1 MSDDELL
8 PGLYELL
15 VTREVQDRLAADG
28 VMPPDEV
35 GIRSPEV
42 LGRYVG
48 KAVEHVL
55 RADSKASSEDQAALV
70 NRVMAV
76 LRETAPA
83 AFAPGAGDVVAPV
96 RELIEVSGDVL
107 PTGEYVRLE
116 RPALPL
122 SDAGLFVN
130 GRGEPAVGN
139 ELNREIA
146 SADRVDVLIPFV
158 RWTGVRI
165 FKGAL
170 RQVIQR
176 GGEVRVIASTYLGST
191 EAKALDALVELG
203 AKVKVSYDTSST
215 RMHAKAWLFERASG
229 FSTAFIGSSNLSQ
242 TAMLDGLEWNV
253 RLAEVDTPAVF
264 ETFRV
269 TFDSYWNDPQNDDY
283 DAEQFAL
290 AMQAERRADN
300 TTDVSPLDVTARPF
314 QKRILEALEVER
326 HRHDRHRNLVVSA
339 TGTGKTV
346 MAALDYQRLRK
357 QAGRDYSL
365 LFVAHRKEILDQAR
379 RTFRNVLKDG
389 AFGELYVGGE
399 RPTQWQHVFASVQGL
414 ATLDLSSID
423 PRRFDMVI
431 IDEFHHSAAP
441 TYKRLLE
448 HFDPEELLGLTA
460 TPERSDGEDRAIL
473 DQYFEGRFAAELRL
487 WDAIDDGTLCPF
499 QYFGVHDDVDLT
511 GLRWTRG
518 HYDLSDLENVYTGND
533 MRLAKVLKAL
543 RDIVADPLSMKALG
557 FCVSIAHAEYM
568 AKKFNEA
575 GIPSVAV
582 SASTAPDER
591 KGALNDLAV
600 GRVNCLFAVDLFNEG
615 LDLPDIDTVLFLRPT
630 ESATVFLQQL
640 GRGLRRTD
648 TKACLTVLD
657 FIGNQNQKFR
667 FDRRLRALLPAT
679 GITDL
684 KRQVSEDFPLLPA
697 GCFMTLDRVAQSIV
711 LKNLETAI
719 RGGWK
724 EMVTELKDLGD
735 VTLDAFL
742 RETQREPWELYRSS
756 VRGSG
761 TRKGWVALRRDAG
774 LAAPVAQDGDEL
786 AIRAIGRML
795 HIGDAER
802 LRYYLDLLK
811 AGAPPAIPADDE
823 REHRLLTMLHFDIWG
838 SRKDLTTLAAGLAEI
853 WERPAVREELIAVLA
868 ALDLRADAETHALD
882 WAPDVPLSVHAR
894 YSRDEV
900 LAAIGRS
907 TAKAPATFREGVLW
921 DKAHDADLF
930 FVTLEKDEK
939 VFSESTR
946 YKDVAL
952 SPTLFQW
959 ESQSQTSQAS
969 PTGQRYINQQ
979 AGGNRMLLFVRRLAG
994 DPFVL
999 AGPAAYVSHEGD
1011 RPIRFRWR
1019 LQYPLPELVFEQSR
1033 AVA

>member
-1 MSDDELL
+1 MSNDELL

-15 VTREVQDRLAADG
+15 VTREVEGRLAADG
-28 VMPPDEV
+28 VMPAQDV

-48 KAVEHVL
+48 KAVERVL
-55 RADSKASSEDQAALV
+55 RADSRASSADQADLV

-76 LRETAPA
+76 LRESAPA
-83 AFAPGAGDVVAPV
+83 AFALGAGDVMAPV
-96 RELIEVSGDVL
+96 RELTEVSGQVL
-107 PTGEYVRLE
+107 PTGEYVHME

-165 FKGAL
+165 FKDAL
-170 RQVIQR
+170 RQVIDR
-176 GGEVRVIASTYLGST
+176 GGEIRLIGSTYLGST

-203 AKVKVSYDTSST
+203 AQVKVSYDTSST

-229 FSTAFIGSSNLSQ
+229 FSTAFIGSSNLSR

-253 RLAEVDTPAVF
+253 RLAEVDTPAVL

-269 TFDSYWNDPQNDDY
+269 TFESYWNDPNVESYDPERFAFAMREEHRGNDASDI
-283 DAEQFAL
+283 
-290 AMQAERRADN
+290 
-300 TTDVSPLDVTARPF
+300 SPLDVNPRPF
-314 QKRILEALEVER
+314 QVRILEALDVER
-326 HRHDRHRNLVVSA
+326 RRHDRHRNLVVSA

-346 MAALDYQRLRK
+346 MAALDYKRLREE
-357 QAGRDYSL
+357 AGGNYSL

-389 AFGELYVGGE
+389 TFGELYVGGE
-399 RPTQWQHVFASVQGL
+399 RPVEWRHVFASVQGL
-414 ATLDLSSID
+414 ATLDLTKVD
-423 PRRFDMVI
+423 PRAFAMVI

-441 TYKRLLE
+441 TYKKLLE
-448 HFDPEELLGLTA
+448 HFDPDELLGLTA
-460 TPERSDGEDRAIL
+460 TPERADGKDGEIL
-473 DQYFEGRFAAELRL
+473 DLYFEGRFAAELRL

-557 FCVSIAHAEYM
+557 FCVSIAHAVYM
-568 AKKFNEA
+568 AKNFNEA

-582 SASTAPDER
+582 SAESTPDER
-591 KGALNDLAV
+591 EGALRDLRS
-600 GRVNCLFAVDLFNEG
+600 GRVKCLFAVDLFNEG

-640 GRGLRRTD
+640 GRGLRHTD

-684 KRQVSEDFPLLPA
+684 RRQVTEDFPLLPA

-711 LKNLETAI
+711 LRNLETAI

-724 EMVTELKDLGD
+724 EMVSELRDLGD
-735 VTLDAFL
+735 VTLDVFL
-742 RETQREPWELYRSS
+742 RETQREPWELYRPSM
-756 VRGSG
+756 RGSG
-761 TRKGWVALRRDAG
+761 TRKGWLALRRGAG
-774 LAAPVAQDGDEL
+774 LAAPAAQDGDGL

-802 LRYYLDLLK
+802 LRYYLALLR
-811 AGAPPAIPADDE
+811 AGGPPGIPAE
-823 REHRLLTMLHFDIWG
+823 GSREHRLLTMLHFDLWL
-838 SRKDLTTLAAGLAEI
+838 SRTDLMTLKAGLAEI
-853 WERPAVREELIAVLA
+853 WQRPAVREELIAVFA
-868 ALDLRADAETHALD
+868 ALDVRAAAETHDLGLAQ
-882 WAPDVPLSVHAR
+882 DVPLSVHAC
-894 YSRDEV
+894 YSRREV
-900 LAAIGRS
+900 LAAIGHWTVEAS
-907 TAKAPATFREGVLW
+907 PSHREGVLF
-921 DKAHDADLF
+921 DETHNADIF

-939 VFSESTR
+939 VFTESTR
-946 YKDVAL
+946 YRDVAL

-959 ESQSQTSQAS
+959 ESQSTTSQAS
-969 PTGQRYINQQ
+969 PKGQRYINHQ
-979 AGGNRMLLFVRRLAG
+979 AEGSRILLFVRRLG
-994 DPFVL
+994 DDPFVL
-999 AGPAAYVSHEGD
+999 AGPAEYVSHEGE
-1011 RPIRFRWR
+1011 RPIRFR
-1019 LQYPLPELVFEQSR
+1019 LHLEYPLPELVFEQSR
-1033 AVA
+1033 VVA